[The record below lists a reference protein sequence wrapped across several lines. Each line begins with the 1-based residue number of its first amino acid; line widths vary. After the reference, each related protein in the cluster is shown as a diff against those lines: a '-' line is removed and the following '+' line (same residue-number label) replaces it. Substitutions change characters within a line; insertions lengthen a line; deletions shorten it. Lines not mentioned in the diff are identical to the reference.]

1 MVFDRLKLSQKTC
14 VAAAG
19 AVLLGASYAAP
30 AKAFEDTNTFNSV
43 MGFFGMQAD
52 KEQDSIDY
60 RARAPLVVPPKMDL
74 PPPKAADA
82 GRPQD
87 WPTDPDVIARRKA
100 LADSHRPAPQITP
113 NTRAELSKEEM
124 MKGRSEDTTVTVDN
138 RGDSCGAFGGASAC
152 SGSAWDYVTQK
163 LGVGKKEEETV
174 VLSGKE
180 EPRKYLTEPPPGYR
194 VPTAKV
200 KDTPD
205 KPKFAPDDGDAQAY
219 IRKEQAHKHSVDD
232 E

>member
-1 MVFDRLKLSQKTC
+1 MVFDRLKLSRKIC
-14 VAAAG
+14 AATAG
-19 AVLLGASYAAP
+19 AVLLNASYAAP

-43 MGFFGMQAD
+43 LGFFGMQSD
-52 KEQDSIDY
+52 KEKDSIDY

-74 PPPKAADA
+74 PPPQAANA
-82 GRPQD
+82 GHPQD
-87 WPTDPDVIARRKA
+87 WPTDPDVVARRKA
-100 LADSHRPAPQITP
+100 LANSHRPAPQITP
-113 NTRAELSKEEM
+113 NTRAEISKEEL
-124 MKGRSEDTTVTVDN
+124 MKGRSEDTAVTVDDKD
-138 RGDSCGAFGGASAC
+138 DSCGALGGAAAC
-152 SGSAWDYVTQK
+152 SGSAWQYVTQK

-200 KDTPD
+200 KDAVD
-205 KPKFAPDDGDAQAY
+205 KPKSAADDGDAQAY